1 MISIDKSFVEEEE
14 EDDDNELTNTPQ
26 KVTFKKENKPFLPE
40 IKQNNSISLQCKKK
54 KWSLLRFI
62 LDLNKQ
68 KDNVKGKILQ
78 SLMKKN
84 DNFLKENNYNKWYM
98 PADKRFVQRL
108 GDKIMEAQK
117 SPLKNNGYYK
127 NMDF

>member
-1 MISIDKSFVEEEE
+1 M
-14 EDDDNELTNTPQ
+14 
-26 KVTFKKENKPFLPE
+26 
-40 IKQNNSISLQCKKK
+40 
-54 KWSLLRFI
+54 RFI
-62 LDLNKQ
+62 LDLKKQ